1 MAVHSKIDFLIKFE
15 STINLKIRG
24 QIKKK
29 MHSLYLG
36 QWDHMYPDI
45 SSKSGAEP
53 CKALGDLTWNDTAVM
68 KVALMKPSMFYF

>member
-1 MAVHSKIDFLIKFE
+1 MQWLLTSKVWLLNTRKVIIAHFF
-15 STINLKIRG
+15 
-24 QIKKK
+24 KK
-29 MHSLYLG
+29 SGYSPFQLQALEF
-36 QWDHMYPDI
+36 MYPDF